1 MSACSVRPMIAVW
14 LRMGEMMTQV
24 LIGLGSGILLGLRW
38 KFAVLY
44 PATLL
49 VAISVIATGGL
60 NWSNA
65 GLMVLVMVA
74 VQVGYVGGVAARSL
88 LPVEG
93 WKFTKHGSPSQRVS

>member
-1 MSACSVRPMIAVW
+1 
-14 LRMGEMMTQV
+14 MGEMMAQV
-24 LIGLGSGILLGLRW
+24 LIGLGSGIMLGLRW

-49 VAISVIATGGL
+49 VAIFMIATGGL

-65 GLMVLVMVA
+65 GLMVVVIGA
-74 VQVGYVGGVAARSL
+74 VQVGYLGGVAARERTSRP

-93 WKFTKHGSPSQRVS
+93 WKFSMHRD